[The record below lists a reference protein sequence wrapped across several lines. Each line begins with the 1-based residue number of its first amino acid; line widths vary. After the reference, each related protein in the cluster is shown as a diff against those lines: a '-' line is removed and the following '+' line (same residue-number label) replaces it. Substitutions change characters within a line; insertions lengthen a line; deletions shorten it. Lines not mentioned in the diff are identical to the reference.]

1 MQKRLNESSMSSAP
15 STPKAT
21 YSAIHTAN
29 QTLYGPSPN
38 MPIITT
44 ACSVEPFHSLQ
55 NVNANTQ

>member
-21 YSAIHTAN
+21 YSAMHTAN
-29 QTLYGPSPN
+29 QTLNAPPPKI
-38 MPIITT
+38 PIITPP
-44 ACSVEPFHSLQ
+44 CSVEPFHSLQ